1 MKKCRICKHG
11 FTCEMV
17 FGTEDKNLKDCMPED
32 WNGICLN
39 CVNRLLINASHKHII
54 WIAKE
59 FEDYRTEEK

>member
-1 MKKCRICKHG
+1 
-11 FTCEMV
+11 MV